1 MKFATCLALSTAV
14 AALNI
19 SSQQPGPGNWIN
31 QALKPG
37 PGGETPFENLD
48 KMDGSTDRRI
58 EKDALLEKL
67 AKSKLPRTST
77 DARRAVK

>member
-19 SSQQPGPGNWIN
+19 SSQKPEKSYFV
-31 QALKPG
+31 ALDPTG

-48 KMDGSTDRRI
+48 KLDGSDDGRI
-58 EKDALLEKL
+58 EKGVL
-67 AKSKLPRTST
+67 
-77 DARRAVK
+77 V